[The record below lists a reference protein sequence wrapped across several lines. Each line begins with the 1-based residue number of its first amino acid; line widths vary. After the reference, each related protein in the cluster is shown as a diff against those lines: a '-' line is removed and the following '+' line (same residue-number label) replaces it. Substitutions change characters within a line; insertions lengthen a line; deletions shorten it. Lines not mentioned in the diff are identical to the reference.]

1 VSLLASSL
9 LLLGFLRSSRC
20 SHVSVFLFL
29 SALSGCRIS
38 HPLVTD
44 GLLRLLF
51 SGNGDPS
58 LEIVVYGQPW
68 FTFDLGTD
76 LGALYDA
83 SAGTA
88 SVCLC

>member
-1 VSLLASSL
+1 MSLFFFSYPPCQVTGILIL
-9 LLLGFLRSSRC
+9 L
-20 SHVSVFLFL
+20 V
-29 SALSGCRIS
+29 AA
-38 HPLVTD
+38 